1 MLGTALA
8 GVGVSIAIPLTIKA
22 LIDGPITN
30 HEIEGVLPLGLLVMA
45 LGVLEAVLIFWRRWV
60 QSNAVL
66 QIETAMRHD
75 LYARLQVLPM
85 SFHTK
90 WGSGQLLSRATTDL
104 SAIRRFAGFG
114 LLFLIINILQLVV
127 VTGVL
132 LHMYWPLGLVVALTA
147 APIVWLSM
155 RFEKGYVVLSRRVQ
169 DEQGDLAT
177 RAEEGAVGI
186 RVIKAFGRSDHVAG
200 QYDTAATKLQATS
213 MDKVRLSARFWTF
226 LEVIPNLA
234 VVVVLLLG
242 AIGVGRGALTPG
254 ELVAFITLMLSL
266 VWPVASLGVILA
278 MAQEAMTAAA
288 RILEIFD
295 TEPDIVDGP
304 HLTTAA
310 DGGHLCFEHVD
321 FAFPDE
327 PDKLVLRDVNLELLP
342 GETVAL
348 VGATGSGKTMLT
360 ALVPRLYDVTAGR
373 ITLDG
378 VDIRDLTLGKLR
390 SLVATAFEEP
400 TLFSMSARENL
411 TLGRSDASD
420 AEVAEALVDRPGRL
434 RQRPALGSRHPHR
447 RAGHVALRRPATAP
461 RAGPRRPRP
470 APRPGPRRHPVRPRH
485 PHREARRGGAAPCAV
500 RDDRPDRRPPRLD
513 RDARRPGGAAP
524 GRHHHP
530 RRRAP
535 RAARHGAGLS
545 RAARRRRARGGGVRM
560 ITPRRRSLPRFAPP
574 LTTPQG
580 PRMSTTQTPPPLS
593 TTTSSPSSADDPVQ
607 AWRGV
612 AADGHADSLTEET
625 SARLAVRSRRLLA
638 DLLRPYAR
646 VLKWLIVIVVVEN
659 AARLSIPYLVKVG
672 IDSGIPPIQESNDLE
687 PLLLIVGAMLVAT
700 IVQAIT
706 RQLFLVRSGTI
717 GQDLLFEIRHRV
729 FRHFQR
735 LSPAFH
741 DDYTSGRVISRQTSD
756 VDAIYEMLESG
767 FDGLVTAAL
776 TLVGTAALL
785 LFLDVKLGL
794 VALLC
799 GPFLAWLT
807 NWFRKSSAKS
817 YRVTREKVALVIV
830 HFVESMGGIRAV
842 QAFRREPRNQEIFDD
857 VNEQYRAANL
867 VAFRLVAWFMPGIR
881 LIGNITIGVVLL
893 YGGYRAFHGDVTVG
907 VLAAFLLYLR
917 QFFEPMMEIS
927 QFYNTFQSA
936 SAALEKLSG
945 VLEEEPSVA
954 EPDPS
959 GRAARPPG

>member
-1 MLGTALA
+1 MLGHVA
-8 GVGVSIAIPLTIKA
+8 GRRRASRSRSRWSTKA

-30 HEIEGVLPLGLLVMA
+30 RRDLRACCRSGCSSLA

-66 QIETAMRHD
+66 QMETAMRHD

-114 LLFLIINILQLVV
+114 LLFLVINILQLVV

-186 RVIKAFGRSDHVAG
+186 RVIKAFGRSDHVSR
-200 QYDTAATKLQATS
+200 QYDDAATKLQATS

-242 AIGVGRGALTPG
+242 AIGVGRGALTTG

-288 RILEIFD
+288 RVLEIFD

-310 DGGHLCFEHVD
+310 DGGHLRFEHVD

-360 ALVPRLYDVTAGR
+360 ALVPRLYDVTGGR

-420 AEVAEALVDRPGRL
+420 AEIAEALSIAQADFANDLPWGLDTRIGEQGMSLSGGQRQRLALARAVLAQPRVLVLDDTLSALDVHTEKLVEEAL
-434 RQRPALGSRHPHR
+434 RQVLSETTGLIVAHR
-447 RAGHVALRRPATAP
+447 A
-461 RAGPRRPRP
+461 
-470 APRPGPRRHPVRPRH
+470 
-485 PHREARRGGAAPCAV
+485 
-500 RDDRPDRRPPRLD
+500 
-513 RDARRPGGAAP
+513 
-524 GRHHHP
+524 
-530 RRRAP
+530 
-535 RAARHGAGLS
+535 
-545 RAARRRRARGGGVRM
+545 
-560 ITPRRRSLPRFAPP
+560 
-574 LTTPQG
+574 
-580 PRMSTTQTPPPLS
+580 ST
-593 TTTSSPSSADDPVQ
+593 VM
-607 AWRGV
+607 
-612 AADGHADSLTEET
+612 
-625 SARLAVRSRRLLA
+625 LA
-638 DLLRPYAR
+638 DR
-646 VLKWLIVIVVVEN
+646 
-659 AARLSIPYLVKVG
+659 
-672 IDSGIPPIQESNDLE
+672 
-687 PLLLIVGAMLVAT
+687 
-700 IVQAIT
+700 
-706 RQLFLVRSGTI
+706 
-717 GQDLLFEIRHRV
+717 
-729 FRHFQR
+729 
-735 LSPAFH
+735 
-741 DDYTSGRVISRQTSD
+741 
-756 VDAIYEMLESG
+756 
-767 FDGLVTAAL
+767 
-776 TLVGTAALL
+776 
-785 LFLDVKLGL
+785 
-794 VALLC
+794 VALLQD
-799 GPFLAWLT
+799 GTITHVGEHRELLAT
-807 NWFRKSSAKS
+807 VPA
-817 YRVTREKVALVIV
+817 YRELLAADELEDLEE
-830 HFVESMGGIRAV
+830 VESA
-842 QAFRREPRNQEIFDD
+842 
-857 VNEQYRAANL
+857 
-867 VAFRLVAWFMPGIR
+867 
-881 LIGNITIGVVLL
+881 
-893 YGGYRAFHGDVTVG
+893 
-907 VLAAFLLYLR
+907 
-917 QFFEPMMEIS
+917 
-927 QFYNTFQSA
+927 
-936 SAALEKLSG
+936 
-945 VLEEEPSVA
+945 
-954 EPDPS
+954 
-959 GRAARPPG
+959 